1 MENATKKDSGLRVKV
16 QHFGTKLSG
25 MVMPNIGAFIAWGL
39 ITCFFIP
46 AGWFPNAELAKM
58 VAPMI
63 TYLLPILIG
72 YTGGHM
78 VYGQRGAVVGAVATM
93 GVVVGTDVPM
103 FIGAMMMGPLGG
115 YLTKRFDEV
124 VQPKVRAG
132 FEMLVNN
139 FSAGFIGFFLAIL
152 GFYIIGPVVKGLSGI
167 MGDGVNWLILHHLL
181 PLANIIIEPA
191 KVLFLNNA
199 IGNGIL
205 VPLGAQQAATA
216 GKSVLFLLESNPGP
230 GLGVLLA
237 YTIFGRGTAKSTA
250 PGAIIIQFFGGIH
263 EIYFPYVMM
272 KPKLFL
278 AVIAGGVSGTFTFQL
293 FGAGLQAVASPGSIL
308 TLMAMSPRHGH
319 LAVLAGVFV
328 AAAVSFLVASALLKT
343 DKSEDDDFEATQASV
358 QQAKAQSKGQAVDG
372 ATIGGNAASVAN
384 QDMGKIDKIIFA
396 CDAGMGSSAMGA
408 SILRNKAKEA
418 GLPHPVTN
426 SAVRDLND
434 DSKALIV
441 TQEELHDR
449 AVENAPSA
457 TFVSVE
463 NFMNSPRY
471 DEIVEHLKAGGKKAV
486 EAEAPSKTAEAAG
499 VGVAGGAAVATKE
512 KVASDEKV
520 DEDTDIK
527 QVTFAY
533 DKTKGS
539 SSMGATILRKLFKQN
554 DIETPI
560 ETTSIAKLK
569 ADETTLVVTTEA
581 ETAKAKE
588 KAGEAQHMSLE
599 NVVTE
604 GDYNDLVA
612 KLKAK

>member
-1 MENATKKDSGLRVKV
+1 MENATKKDAGLRVKV

-58 VAPMI
+58 VTPMI

-78 VYGQRGAVVGAVATM
+78 LYGQRGAVVGAVATM

-115 YLTKRFDEV
+115 YLTKKFDEV

-167 MGDGVNWLILHHLL
+167 MGDGVNWLISHHLL

-308 TLMAMSPRHGH
+308 TLMAMSPKGGH

-343 DKSEDDDFEATQASV
+343 DKSEDDDFEATQTSV
-358 QQAKAQSKGQAVDG
+358 QQAKAQSKGQVVAGDN
-372 ATIGGNAASVAN
+372 AGGSVAS
-384 QDMGKIDKIIFA
+384 QDMGEIDKIIFA

-418 GLPHPVTN
+418 GLLYPVTN
-426 SAVRDLND
+426 SAVRDLKD

-441 TQEELHDR
+441 TQEELQDR
-449 AVENAPSA
+449 AKDNAPSA

-471 DEIVEHLKAGGKKAV
+471 DEIVEHLKGGGKKAV
-486 EAEAPSKTAEAAG
+486 AAESSTNTAKAAG
-499 VGVAGGAAVATKE
+499 AVAAGGTAVAEEE
-512 KVASDEKV
+512 KADEA
-520 DEDTDIK
+520 TDIK

-554 DIETPI
+554 GIETPI
-560 ETTSIAKLK
+560 ETAPIAKLK
-569 ADETTLVVTTEA
+569 ANENTLVVTTEA
-581 ETAKAKE
+581 ETAKFKE
-588 KAGEAQHMSLE
+588 KAGKAQHISLE

-612 KLKAK
+612 KLKANK